1 MSDGRVR
8 EGGQPVPPILEVR
21 HLTKHFATPAGVVH
35 AVDDVSLDVY
45 PGETL
50 GLVGESGSGKTTTA
64 YMIAG
69 LLRPTGGTIRYLGRD
84 IAGAERTRALRREI
98 QIVFQD
104 PGTSL
109 NPAHTIYEILTLP
122 LRVHRLV
129 PRSEFQTAVR
139 RMMERV
145 QLPASYMYKFP
156 RELSEGEKQCVAIA
170 RAMAAEPKL
179 IVLDEPTSALDV
191 SMQARVLHLLLDLQR
206 EFGFSY
212 LLITHDMSIMRNFA
226 TRVAIMY
233 LGQIVET
240 APVDAFFT
248 TPRHPYTQMLI
259 SSVPVLT
266 EDEEAMKPTQVR
278 SQGEI
283 PSPVHPPS
291 GCRFHT
297 RCPRRMEVCTR
308 VEPRMVELGDQ
319 HRAACHLYPPGGT
332 AAGEAAGE
340 SGE

>member
-1 MSDGRVR
+1 MIRQDTAERG
-8 EGGQPVPPILEVR
+8 EPALALLEVR
-21 HLTKHFATPAGVVH
+21 HLTKHFKTPEGVVH

-69 LLRPTGGTIRYLGRD
+69 LLRPTSGSILYRGRD
-84 IAGAERTRALRREI
+84 IANRERTRELRREI

-109 NPAHTIYEILTLP
+109 NPTHSIYEILTLP
-122 LRVHRLV
+122 LRVHRLM
-129 PRSEFQTAVR
+129 PRSQFHAAVR
-139 RMMERV
+139 RMLERV
-145 QLPASYMYKFP
+145 QLPSSYMYKYP

-191 SMQARVLHLLLDLQR
+191 SMQARVLRLLLDLQR

-248 TPRHPYTQMLI
+248 TPQHPYTQMLI

-266 EDEEAMKPTQVR
+266 EDEEAMKPAQVQ

-283 PSPVHPPS
+283 PSPVSPPS

-297 RCPRRMEVCTR
+297 RCPQRMDVCTR
-308 VEPRMVELGDQ
+308 VAPAMIDLGGG
-319 HRAACHLYPPGGT
+319 HRTACHLYPPHDT
-332 AAGEAAGE
+332 VVAEAAGE
-340 SGE
+340 